1 MKRCIHGM
9 MVGVLFAALLLAIVP
24 SRALAYATDF
34 ENFEPGT
41 RAEDLNVS
49 GVTFSSSPA
58 GAFEVQYGEF
68 MTLSGLSLLE
78 DAVQA
83 TAINVPKSVQ
93 LRALQACV
101 GDTLRLDFATMQASV
116 SFKYATQDYS
126 GALDVTGYSAGN
138 SVYSN
143 TFTASI
149 PSGGYLPEGVA
160 GFSANVDAVVISAP
174 NGCFAID
181 DLSTTEASADVPGP
195 DMVYIPPSAVVGRFL
210 VDTPIYTMPDP
221 SAATTPIMTA
231 GMSAWVYGVDPS
243 GHYYLVMFAGSFFW
257 VPVET
262 MGPNYDDVWNGRP
275 LPNNITGGPG
285 SGRFEGG
292 PGSGA
297 FEGGPG
303 SGAFEGGP
311 GSGAFEGGPGSG
323 AFE

>member
-1 MKRCIHGM
+1 MRKIIHGV
-9 MVGVLFAALLLAIVP
+9 MVGVLLAALLLVIAP

-34 ENFEPGT
+34 EGFDPGT
-41 RAEDLNVS
+41 LAEDLNVS

-58 GAFEVQYGEF
+58 GAFVVQFGEF
-68 MTLSGLSLLE
+68 ETLSGLVLVDYGAQLSYY
-78 DAVQA
+78 
-83 TAINVPKSVQ
+83 VPKSTL
-93 LRALQACV
+93 LRAAPSSCV
-101 GDTLRLDFATMQASV
+101 GDTLRMDFATVQSSV
-116 SFKYATQDYS
+116 SFKYAVSDES
-126 GALDVTGYSAGN
+126 GALDVTGYNAGN
-138 SVYSN
+138 SVYNN
-143 TFTASI
+143 TFTASV

-160 GFSANVDAVVISAP
+160 GFSANVDAVTISAP

-181 DLSTTEASADVPGP
+181 DLSTTEAGGPGP
-195 DMVYIPPSAVVGRFL
+195 DMVYIPSTAVVGRFL

-231 GMSAWVYGVDPS
+231 GMSAWVYGVDPG

-257 VPVET
+257 VPMET
-262 MGPNYDDVWNGRP
+262 MGPNYDDVWHGRP
-275 LPNNITGGPG
+275 LPNGITGGPG

-311 GSGAFEGGPGSG
+311 GSGAFE
-323 AFE
+323 